1 MAVDKAATT
10 SRTMQ
15 CPYCLHPETK
25 VVDSR
30 ESESSVRRR
39 RECLKCEKR
48 YTTYEQ
54 AEIDDLV
61 VIKKDGRR
69 EAFDRSKLIK
79 SISLP
84 CQKRPI
90 KTIEIERLADQIEL
104 DLKQKDN
111 REITSRDIGELV
123 MSKLK
128 QLDKIAY
135 IRFAAVYREFEDVE
149 QFKKELKVLLR
160 T

>member
-1 MAVDKAATT
+1 
-10 SRTMQ
+10 MQ

-69 EAFDRSKLIK
+69 EPFDRAKLIK
-79 SISLP
+79 SITLP

-90 KTIEIERLADQIEL
+90 KTIEIERMADQIEL

-111 REITSRDIGELV
+111 REVTSRDIGELV

-135 IRFAAVYREFEDVE
+135 IRFAAVYREFEDVQ
-149 QFKKELKVLLR
+149 QFRKELKVLLR

>member
-1 MAVDKAATT
+1 
-10 SRTMQ
+10 MQ
-15 CPYCLHPETK
+15 CPYCQHPETK

-69 EAFDRSKLIK
+69 ESFDRGKLIK
-79 SISLP
+79 SILLP

-90 KTIEIERLADQIEL
+90 KTIEIERMADQIEL

-111 REITSRDIGELV
+111 REITSRAIGELV

-149 QFKKELKVLLR
+149 QFRKELKVLLR

>member
-1 MAVDKAATT
+1 
-10 SRTMQ
+10 MQ

-69 EAFDRSKLIK
+69 EPYNRNKLMIGILK
-79 SISLP
+79 A
-84 CQKRPI
+84 CEKRPVT
-90 KTIEIERLADQIEL
+90 KEAIEEMISKIESEL
-104 DLKQKDN
+104 
-111 REITSRDIGELV
+111 RESDEAESNKIGEIV
-123 MSKLK
+123 MKHLK
-128 QLDKIAY
+128 SVDKIAY
-135 IRFAAVYREFEDVE
+135 IRFASVYRSFEDV
-149 QFKKELKVLLR
+149 KEFEKEVKMLKNQGYS
-160 T
+160 